1 MGSEVITME
10 CLKRILD
17 FVGRVIAWYCALSL
31 VGFTALITRISPTY
45 GMIVLVG
52 AIIITL
58 TGDLGELIHK
68 KFGNSEKE
76 E

>member
-1 MGSEVITME
+1 ME
-10 CLKRILD
+10 YLKRVLD
-17 FVGRVIAWYCALSL
+17 FVGRVIVWYCVLSL
-31 VGFTALITRISPTY
+31 VGFTAFITRLAPNY
-45 GMIVLVG
+45 GIVILVG